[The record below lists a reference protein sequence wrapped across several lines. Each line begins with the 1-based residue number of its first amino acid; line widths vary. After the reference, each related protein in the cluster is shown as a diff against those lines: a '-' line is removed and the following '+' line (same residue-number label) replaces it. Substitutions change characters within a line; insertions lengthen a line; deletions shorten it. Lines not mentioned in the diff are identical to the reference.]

1 MQRTTGALLGLACG
15 DALGAPI
22 EFMDTVTVRRRYG
35 KVTDMMAIG
44 SWEAGEWSDDTGLA
58 LCLAEGILEDPEEP
72 VEAVGRQLLEWSEF
86 AKDFAAIIR
95 TVLARYREVENW
107 VEAARSIPQVLA
119 GRANGNGSLMRIL
132 PVALAYPDERE
143 MLCSSA
149 RLSAMTHWDSEAE
162 ACCAIYCL
170 WVREL
175 LAGTQALAAWD
186 HALAIAH
193 HAAKAGPICPDTPGP
208 ENLPKSFW
216 SRFDDLLTKRYE
228 DLQPSGFA
236 SHSAECLE
244 AAAWCCLHAESAEQA
259 ILDAIN
265 LAGESD
271 TIGAVAGGAAG
282 ARFGLEQLPAR
293 WLSQLH
299 GRNEIEEIGQR
310 LEKLR
315 SQRGGSTPG
324 MDTLDD

>member
-22 EFMDTVTVRRRYG
+22 EFMDSVTVKRRYG

-58 LCLAEGILEDPEEP
+58 LCLAEGILENPEEP
-72 VEAVGRQLLEWSEF
+72 VEAVGRHLLDWSET

-95 TVLARYREVENW
+95 ATLNRYREVEDW
-107 VEAARSIPQVLA
+107 VEAARSIPQVQA

-132 PVALAYPDERE
+132 PVALAYPNEEE

-175 LAGTQALAAWD
+175 LDGSDALTAWD
-186 HALAIAH
+186 RAVEVAH
-193 HAAKAGPICPDTPGP
+193 RSAQGGPVCPDTPGP
-208 ENLPKSFW
+208 ANLPNDFW
-216 SRFDDLLTKRYE
+216 QRFESLATKRYE

-236 SHSAECLE
+236 SHSSECLE

-282 ARFGLEQLPAR
+282 ACWGLEQLPSR
-293 WLSQLH
+293 WLEQLN
-299 GRNEIEEIGQR
+299 GRTEIEEVGQR

-315 SQRGGSTPG
+315 SQRTAC
-324 MDTLDD
+324 